1 MRNDQRTRR
10 SAGCSPPIAS
20 PNVLEAPYSCRRGG
34 YCAMTFPS
42 PLTEGSFSISGVPA
56 GTYEVEAWHPYLGTQ
71 KGSVTMETGG
81 TAAIDFEFK

>member
-1 MRNDQRTRR
+1 
-10 SAGCSPPIAS
+10 
-20 PNVLEAPYSCRRGG
+20 
-34 YCAMTFPS
+34 MTFPS

-71 KGSVTMETGG
+71 KGSVTVEAGG